1 MKQTSLLVL
10 ALITAI
16 VVLAAIISRTGRRS
30 DFIDS
35 VPENLYP
42 TLSERVNDVSAIT
55 VSSAGGQFVIARH
68 GEDWGLES
76 KGGYPV
82 KFEMVKETLL
92 GLADLRIVESK
103 TSNPD
108 YYDRLGVAEP
118 DGAGEGGE
126 STLITLHDA
135 QGQTIA
141 SLILGNRAESS
152 GRSLRQYVRKADE
165 AQTWL
170 VEGSLNVNTTAMD
183 WIDRELLRLPRT
195 RVRGITITHADG
207 ESVRIARD
215 DEGQRT
221 FNVSDVPDGY
231 ELQRENIADSIANA
245 VGYLR
250 IEDIAPAGEIDFAG
264 GQVTVAEFR
273 SFDGLL
279 LTIELLT
286 REDGTWISLCAAPEE
301 TGADETA
308 DDAVAVEIDEM
319 NNRFNGWAFMIS
331 TSSASSLMK
340 RMADLTQPIKSEP
353 NATDETED

>member
-1 MKQTSLLVL
+1 MKRTSLLVL
-10 ALITAI
+10 ALVTAI

-30 DFIDS
+30 DSVDS
-35 VPENLYP
+35 APENLYP
-42 TLSERVNDVSAIT
+42 ALTERVNDVSTIAL
-55 VSSAGGQFVIARH
+55 SSANEQFVIARH
-68 GEDWGLES
+68 GQDWGLEN

-82 KFEMVKETLL
+82 KFEMVKEMLL
-92 GLADLRIVESK
+92 GLAELRIIESK

-108 YYDRLGVAEP
+108 YYDRLGVAGP
-118 DGAGEGGE
+118 DGAGEDGE
-126 STLITLHDA
+126 SSLITLHDA

-141 SLILGNRAESS
+141 SLIIGNRAESS

-165 AQTWL
+165 AQAWL
-170 VEGSLNVNTTAMD
+170 VEGSLNVDTTAMN
-183 WIDRELLRLPRT
+183 WVDRELLRLPRT
-195 RVRGITITHADG
+195 RVRSVTITHADG
-207 ESVRIARD
+207 ESVHISRD

-264 GQVTVAEFR
+264 GQVTVTEIR

-286 REDGTWISLCAAPEE
+286 REDGTWITLCAAPEVTGSEE
-301 TGADETA
+301 TV
-308 DDAVAVEIDEM
+308 DDGVAAEIDEM

-340 RMADLTQPIKSEP
+340 RMADLTQPIDAET
-353 NATDETED
+353 NATDETEG